1 MTEILNYDPVDPNA
15 PEFNEAEEEALE
27 IAEELSQEEAA
38 LYAGKYE
45 NAEELEQAYLELQRK
60 LGSDDDDD
68 VEVDTLDED
77 EDDSELSPGV
87 SLIANASAEYY
98 ENDGS
103 LSEETMQAFGEM
115 SSQELV
121 QAFMDI
127 QEANPDFQNT
137 DSSDLTDAEMD
148 TIYNSAGGED
158 AYNQLTSW
166 ASQNISEDKMDA
178 FNSVVNNGEA
188 LAIQMAVAGLKA
200 EYEAQEGYEGRM
212 LQGKGARTTDAFRSQ
227 AEVVAAMGDPRYE
240 RDEAYRQ
247 DVYDKLERSNIAF

>member
-1 MTEILNYDPVDPNA
+1 MTETLNYDPVDPNA

-45 NAEELEQAYLELQRK
+45 NAEQLEQAYLELQKK
-60 LGSDDDDD
+60 LGSDDDD
-68 VEVDTLDED
+68 VEVDALDED
-77 EDDSELSPGV
+77 EDESELSPGV
-87 SLIANASAEYY
+87 ELIANASAEYY

-137 DSSDLTDAEMD
+137 DSSDLTDAEME
-148 TIYNSAGGED
+148 TIYN
-158 AYNQLTSW
+158 
-166 ASQNISEDKMDA
+166 
-178 FNSVVNNGEA
+178 
-188 LAIQMAVAGLKA
+188 
-200 EYEAQEGYEGRM
+200 
-212 LQGKGARTTDAFRSQ
+212 
-227 AEVVAAMGDPRYE
+227 
-240 RDEAYRQ
+240 
-247 DVYDKLERSNIAF
+247 